1 MMNKVMVV
9 EDDVNIRNLVV
20 LYLKNNGY
28 DVTDFEDAEKALEY
42 LEDEE
47 VDIAVVDV
55 MMPGMNGFD
64 LTEIL
69 SADLEIP
76 VILLTAKGQ
85 LDDKEQGFL
94 AGAEDYIVKPF
105 EPKELLFRI
114 RAVLKR
120 SNPVI
125 DTKLSFA
132 GMTIDRG
139 HYEIEVGGRT
149 HMLPV
154 KELEMLACLVQTP
167 EKVVTREYIAETV
180 WGDLETST
188 FTINTHMNRLRQKLE
203 KFGAEVRVLTVRG
216 VGYRLEH
223 PETERGE

>member
-1 MMNKVMVV
+1 MDKVMVV
-9 EDDVNIRNLVV
+9 EDDVNIRNLIV
-20 LYLKNNGY
+20 LYLKKNGY
-28 DVTDFEDAEKALEY
+28 EVSDFEEAGSALGY

-47 VDIAVVDV
+47 VDLAVVDV
-55 MMPGMNGFD
+55 MMPGMDGFE
-64 LTEIL
+64 LTEVL

-94 AGAEDYIVKPF
+94 AGAADYIVKPF

-120 SNPVI
+120 SNRGL
-125 DTKLSFA
+125 DAKLSF
-132 GMTIDRG
+132 GGVTVDRE
-139 HYEIEVGGRT
+139 HYEIEVDGRT

-154 KELEMLACLVQTP
+154 KELEMLACLLERP
-167 EKVVTREYIAETV
+167 EKVVTREHIVESV

-203 KFGAEVRVLTVRG
+203 KYGAAIRVLTVRG
-216 VGYRLEH
+216 VGYRLERLG
-223 PETERGE
+223 PET

>member
-1 MMNKVMVV
+1 MNKVMVV

-20 LYLKNNGY
+20 LYLKKNGY
-28 DVTDFEDAEKALEY
+28 DVNDFEDAEGALEY

-47 VDIAVVDV
+47 VGIAVVDV
-55 MMPGMNGFD
+55 MMPGMNGFE

-69 SADLEIP
+69 SDNLEIP

-85 LDDKEQGFL
+85 LDDKEQGFT

-105 EPKELLFRI
+105 EPRELLFRI

-120 SNPVI
+120 SNPVM
-125 DTKLSFA
+125 DTKSSFA
-132 GMTIDRG
+132 GMTIDRE
-139 HYEIEVGGRT
+139 HYEIEVAGRT

-223 PETERGE
+223 LESEQDI

>member
-1 MMNKVMVV
+1 MNKVMVV

-20 LYLKNNGY
+20 LYLKKNGY
-28 DVTDFEDAEKALEY
+28 DAIDFEDAEGALEY

-47 VDIAVVDV
+47 VGIAVVDV
-55 MMPGMNGFD
+55 MMPGMNGFE

-69 SADLEIP
+69 SDDLEIP

-85 LDDKEQGFL
+85 LDDKEQGFT

-105 EPKELLFRI
+105 EPRELLFRI

-120 SNPVI
+120 SNTVM
-125 DTKLSFA
+125 DTKSSFA
-132 GMTIDRG
+132 GMTIDRE
-139 HYEIEVGGRT
+139 HYEIEVAGRT

-180 WGDLETST
+180 WGNLETST

-223 PETERGE
+223 LESEQDI

>member
-1 MMNKVMVV
+1 MVV

-20 LYLKNNGY
+20 LYLENNGY

-132 GMTIDRG
+132 GMTIDRE

>member
-1 MMNKVMVV
+1 MNKVMVV

-20 LYLKNNGY
+20 LYLKKNGY
-28 DVTDFEDAEKALEY
+28 EVSDFEDAEDALEY

-55 MMPGMNGFD
+55 MMPGMNGFE

-69 SADLEIP
+69 SRDLETP

-120 SNPVI
+120 SAPASE
-125 DTKLSFA
+125 TKLSFA
-132 GMTIDRG
+132 GMTLDRE
-139 HYEIEVGGRT
+139 HYEIEVANRT
-149 HMLPV
+149 HILPV
-154 KELEMLACLVQTP
+154 KELEMLACLIERP
-167 EKVVTREYIAETV
+167 EKVVTREYIAESV
-180 WGDLETST
+180 WGDAETST
-188 FTINTHMNRLRQKLE
+188 FTINTHMNRLRQKLD
-203 KFGAEVRVLTVRG
+203 KFQADVRVLTVRG
-216 VGYRLEH
+216 VGYRLERH
-223 PETERGE
+223 ETGQEI

>member
-55 MMPGMNGFD
+55 MMPRMNGFD

>member
-1 MMNKVMVV
+1 MNKVMVV
-9 EDDVNIRNLVV
+9 EDDVNIRKLVV
-20 LYLKNNGY
+20 LYLQKNGY
-28 DVTDFEDAEKALEY
+28 DVFDFEDAGAALEY

-55 MMPGMNGFD
+55 MMPGMNGFE
-64 LTEIL
+64 LTEVL
-69 SADLEIP
+69 NGDLEIP

-94 AGAEDYIVKPF
+94 AGASDYIVKPF

-120 SNPVI
+120 SNPAA
-125 DTKLSFA
+125 DTKLSFS
-132 GMTIDRG
+132 GVTLDRE
-139 HYEIEVGGRT
+139 HYEIEVAGRT

-154 KELEMLACLVQTP
+154 KELEMLACLVERP
-167 EKVVTREYIAETV
+167 EKVVTREHIAESV
-180 WGDLETST
+180 WGDLDTST

-203 KFGAEVRVLTVRG
+203 KYDAEVRILTVRG
-216 VGYRLEH
+216 VGYRLERLEA
-223 PETERGE
+223 ETDI